1 MLNVKMKVKVK
12 YDANNVNMKLK
23 LNCDANHVK
32 NESGSEI

>member
-1 MLNVKMKVKVK
+1 MKVKVK
-12 YDANNVNMKLK
+12 YDANNVNMKVK